1 MVDERRLD
9 GGSSELYN
17 YNRCAQNP
25 RRDSKN
31 LVSHGARKLMYDF
44 DEEGRVQAMCF
55 TIMTPAGERAVRLP
69 ANVPAIYEVLK
80 EQKRSGKIKTNS
92 DYAQAERVAWRI
104 LKDWVEAQMAIL
116 ESRMVYFEEIFLPY
130 IINKQGQTFFQ
141 LYKQNL
147 LAEKNDEE

>member
-1 MVDERRLD
+1 M
-9 GGSSELYN
+9 
-17 YNRCAQNP
+17 
-25 RRDSKN
+25 
-31 LVSHGARKLMYDF
+31 
-44 DEEGRVQAMCF
+44 QAMCF

-80 EQKRSGKIKTNS
+80 EQKRSGKIKTNP
-92 DYAQAERVAWRI
+92 DYAQTECVAWRI